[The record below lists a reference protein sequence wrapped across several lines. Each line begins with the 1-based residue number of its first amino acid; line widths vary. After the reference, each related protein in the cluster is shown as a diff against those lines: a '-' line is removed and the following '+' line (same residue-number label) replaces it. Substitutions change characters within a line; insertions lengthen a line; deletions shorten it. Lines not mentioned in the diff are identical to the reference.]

1 MSTTQRIS
9 LSFSEFVSA
18 LLRVIRS
25 DGRIHNALFLLQ
37 LRWKWNCAKMTIL
50 EYLACGFTNGFG
62 IYECSNSR
70 RLLFRSIYAPVASLI
85 AFFTGGFGIVE
96 IVDNSNLLLVV
107 GGGKRPFMS
116 PNKVILW
123 DDAKARF
130 VGELE
135 VTSKI
140 LSVRATKSEYAS
152 DSHAH

>member
-1 MSTTQRIS
+1 
-9 LSFSEFVSA
+9 
-18 LLRVIRS
+18 
-25 DGRIHNALFLLQ
+25 
-37 LRWKWNCAKMTIL
+37 MTIL

-116 PNKVILW
+116 PKSSVCGRIGGHVQNPQCACNQIRV
-123 DDAKARF
+123 RF
-130 VGELE
+130 
-135 VTSKI
+135 
-140 LSVRATKSEYAS
+140 
-152 DSHAH
+152 